1 MWSGTSSWG
10 SATMPR
16 GNSGKSV
23 STSPAIVVRV
33 YVGHGGADDR
43 GALPRGGAGAPEGPA
58 GDRPAADAAGREH
71 ARRRR
76 ARPRVAGREPRGEPP
91 RGDLGRRPPQ
101 ALVGDEALA
110 LAPGRLR
117 PQVAR
122 AVLGAQD
129 RAQRRPVRARRAVRA
144 GARGDPLGDGIGLLG
159 GDAALLE
166 RARGPVADRV
176 DVVVPAGAQVVVDE
190 QEAGPVVGQA
200 RDARAGEQRPGGGP

>member
-33 YVGHGGADDR
+33 YVGHGAADDR
-43 GALPRGGAGAPEGPA
+43 GALPRGGGARAPEGRA

-71 ARRRR
+71 APRRR
-76 ARPRVAGREPRGEPP
+76 AGLRVAGRQPRGEPP
-91 RGDLGRRPPQ
+91 RGYLGRRPPQ
-101 ALVGDEALA
+101 ALVGDEAFP
-110 LAPGRLR
+110 LAPGRLG

-122 AVLGAQD
+122 AVLGVQD

-200 RDARAGEQRPGGGP
+200 RDARAGGRRRGG